1 MRPFTPLLLALILF
15 ATGCEALDIRP
26 RAVGREGDIMVVTD
40 SASWNGEIGDALR
53 EELGAYINTLPAPER
68 LFALKRSGIDS
79 RRTLDLIKR
88 QKNIVFVAPLSDS
101 TREAQYLLSTLDEA
115 AASAILEGGTVA
127 VLGREDEW
135 AQEQQVYFVLG
146 SKASDLAQAIR
157 TNGEGIRYNFN
168 RATRRRL
175 LRTMFDKGRQVELE
189 DELMAN
195 HGFAVNAQHDYFV
208 SIDTTNFVWM
218 RRVVSPDSWR
228 SLFVWYTDELSPAD
242 LTAEWALAAR
252 DRLTSAYV
260 QGNLGDY
267 VVVDERRALEVENI
281 DFLGRFAF
289 EIRGL
294 WHLVGPDESGKV
306 VQFGMGGPFVTYAF
320 YDEPSRRTYLVDGM
334 IFAPGYEK
342 REFLRQLE
350 TIAHTFRTQADVAV
364 SETEASVAP
373 DLPALASDN

>member
-1 MRPFTPLLLALILF
+1 
-15 ATGCEALDIRP
+15 
-26 RAVGREGDIMVVTD
+26 MVVTD